1 MVRQIVLFKIKEEY
15 KADIPDMVE
24 KFYGMKGKIEGLVNL
39 EAGAD
44 FLHSDRSFDVALI
57 TEFASREAL
66 EAYQTHPVHLPVKKR
81 MGEVRISSV
90 ACDYDIPEC

>member
-1 MVRQIVLFKIKEEY
+1 MVRHIVLFKIKDEY

-44 FLHSDRSFDVALI
+44 FLHSDRSYDVALV
-57 TEFASREAL
+57 TEFESREAL

-90 ACDYDIPEC
+90 ACDYEIPE

>member
-1 MVRQIVLFKIKEEY
+1 MVRHIVLFKIKDEFRAE
-15 KADIPDMVE
+15 IPDMVE

-57 TEFASREAL
+57 TEFVSREAL

-90 ACDYDIPEC
+90 ACDYEIPEC

>member
-1 MVRQIVLFKIKEEY
+1 MVRHIVLFKIKDEFRAE
-15 KADIPDMVE
+15 IPDMVE

-44 FLHSDRSFDVALI
+44 FLHSDRSYDVALI
-57 TEFASREAL
+57 TEFSSREAL
-66 EAYQTHPVHLPVKKR
+66 EAYQTHPVHLPVKRR

-90 ACDYDIPEC
+90 A

>member
-1 MVRQIVLFKIKEEY
+1 
-15 KADIPDMVE
+15 MVE

-44 FLHSDRSFDVALI
+44 FLHSDRSYDVALI
-57 TEFASREAL
+57 TEFVSREAL

-90 ACDYDIPEC
+90 ACDYDIPA

>member
-1 MVRQIVLFKIKEEY
+1 MVRHIVLFKIKDEFRAE
-15 KADIPDMVE
+15 IPDMVE

>member
-1 MVRQIVLFKIKEEY
+1 MIRHIVMFKIKDEYREE
-15 KADIPDMVE
+15 IPQLV
-24 KFYGMKGKIEGLVNL
+24 KNFYGMKGKIEGMVNL

-44 FLHSDRSFDVALI
+44 FLHSERSYDVALI
-57 TEFASREAL
+57 TEFVSREAL

-90 ACDYDIPEC
+90 ACDYEIPE

>member
-1 MVRQIVLFKIKEEY
+1 MVRHIVLFKIKDEFRSE
-15 KADIPDMVE
+15 IPDMVE

-44 FLHSDRSFDVALI
+44 FLHSDRSYDVALI
-57 TEFASREAL
+57 TEFVSREAL
-66 EAYQTHPVHLPVKKR
+66 EAYQTHPVHLPVKRR

-90 ACDYDIPEC
+90 ACDYEIPD